1 MDRRDFLKLLAATP
15 VMMAKLPEVAHS
27 ASNTNQA
34 DVIVLGAGMA
44 GIAAARKLTAQGK
57 KVLMLEAR
65 NRMGGRVW
73 TDNTLGLPLDLGAS
87 WVHGTGNNPL
97 TAIVKQA
104 KIKTVATDYENH
116 WLYDSNGKL
125 MSDAAQEKLDAQF
138 ESFMERLETERERM
152 EDNDEDDVN
161 LQKAMDAVLKRKP
174 ISGNALT
181 QLNYSIN
188 TTIEHEYAADTTQLS
203 AYSWDDQ
210 AEYEGADVIFPGG
223 YQQLIAYLAKGL
235 DIRLGEVVSHI
246 DHSGKDVQ
254 ITTNKGSYSAP
265 KCVITLPL
273 GVLKSGMVQFSPALP
288 SAKQKVMQRMGMG
301 LLNKLYLK
309 FPNVFWDKDAV
320 LIGYV
325 NPQPEQ
331 WQEWLN
337 LYKVIGEPILL
348 GFNAGTFGR
357 KIEQMK
363 DSELVASAMKVLT
376 TLYGKSIPQPTGWLA
391 TRWASDPLAGGS
403 YSYLGVSATADD
415 YDTLAANISKKLYFA
430 GEHTHREFPASVHG
444 AFLSGER
451 AAKEILG

>member
-1 MDRRDFLKLLAATP
+1 
-15 VMMAKLPEVAHS
+15 
-27 ASNTNQA
+27 
-34 DVIVLGAGMA
+34 
-44 GIAAARKLTAQGK
+44 
-57 KVLMLEAR
+57 MLEAR

-223 YQQLIAYLAKGL
+223 YQHLSRWL
-235 DIRLGEVVSHI
+235 STI
-246 DHSGKDVQ
+246 DCLPCQRVRH
-254 ITTNKGSYSAP
+254 
-265 KCVITLPL
+265 PL
-273 GVLKSGMVQFSPALP
+273 GRSCFT
-288 SAKQKVMQRMGMG
+288 
-301 LLNKLYLK
+301 Y
-309 FPNVFWDKDAV
+309 
-320 LIGYV
+320 
-325 NPQPEQ
+325 
-331 WQEWLN
+331 
-337 LYKVIGEPILL
+337 
-348 GFNAGTFGR
+348 
-357 KIEQMK
+357 
-363 DSELVASAMKVLT
+363 
-376 TLYGKSIPQPTGWLA
+376 
-391 TRWASDPLAGGS
+391 
-403 YSYLGVSATADD
+403 
-415 YDTLAANISKKLYFA
+415 
-430 GEHTHREFPASVHG
+430 
-444 AFLSGER
+444 
-451 AAKEILG
+451 

>member
-1 MDRRDFLKLLAATP
+1 MNRRDFLKLLAVTP
-15 VMMAKLPEVAHS
+15 FMQAKFPQHIQPTVPS
-27 ASNTNQA
+27 QQT

-44 GIAAARKLTAQGK
+44 GIAAARKLSAQGK
-57 KVLMLEAR
+57 RVLVLEAR
-65 NRMGGRVW
+65 NRIGGRVW

-87 WVHGTGNNPL
+87 WVHGIDNNPL

-125 MSDAAQEKLDAQF
+125 MSDSAQEKLDAQF
-138 ESFMERLETERERM
+138 ESFMERLEEERERM
-152 EDNDEDDVN
+152 EKDDEDDVS

-174 ISGNALT
+174 MSGTALT

-210 AEYEGADVIFPGG
+210 AEYEGEDVIFPGG
-223 YQQLIAYLAKGL
+223 YHQLLAYLAKGL
-235 DIRLGEVVSHI
+235 DIRLEEVVSRI
-246 DHSGKDVQ
+246 DHSGQDVK
-254 ITTNKGSYSAP
+254 ITTQTGVYTAG
-265 KCVITLPL
+265 KCIVTLPL
-273 GVLKSGMVQFSPALP
+273 GVLKSGKVKFSPELP
-288 SAKQKVMQRMGMG
+288 ATKQKSIQQVGMG

-309 FPNVFWDKDAV
+309 FPKVFWDKSAT
-320 LIGYV
+320 LIGYI

-357 KIEQMK
+357 KTEK
-363 DSELVASAMKVLT
+363 LTDKELVESAMKVLT
-376 TLYGKSIPQPTGWLA
+376 TLYGKNIPQPTGWLA

-403 YSYLGVSATADD
+403 YSYLGESATADD
-415 YDTLAANISKKLYFA
+415 YDTLAAHIGKKLFFA
-430 GEHTHREFPASVHG
+430 GEHTHRKFPASVHG

-451 AAKEILG
+451 AAKEVLG